1 MDFTTLQE
9 TITSRLLSIGYAV
22 KEGDA
27 FALGFVFEKCSTT
40 ILHFCNISEVPTDL
54 EKVLVDFVCAEFLR
68 AKKSSGQLSE
78 IELDAIVRSID
89 TSDTKTEFAVG
100 SISAD
105 EKFYLLLNKL
115 SFDPTSPDLLY
126 HRKIVW

>member
-1 MDFTTLQE
+1 MDFTTLEE
-9 TITSRLLSIGYAV
+9 TITSRLLSLGYAV

-40 ILHFCNISEVPTDL
+40 IIHFCNISEVPTDL

>member
-1 MDFTTLQE
+1 MDFTTLEE
-9 TITSRLLSIGYAV
+9 TITSRLLSLGYAV

-27 FALGFVFEKCSTT
+27 FALVFVFEKCSTT
-40 ILHFCNISEVPTDL
+40 IIHFCNVSEVPTDL

-89 TSDTKTEFAVG
+89 TSDTRTEFAVG
-100 SISAD
+100 NVSAD

>member
-1 MDFTTLQE
+1 
-9 TITSRLLSIGYAV
+9 
-22 KEGDA
+22 
-27 FALGFVFEKCSTT
+27 
-40 ILHFCNISEVPTDL
+40 TDL

-78 IELDAIVRSID
+78 IELDAIVKAID
-89 TSDTKTEFAVG
+89 TGDTKTEFAVG
-100 SISAD
+100 NVSAD

>member
-1 MDFTTLQE
+1 MDFTTLEE
-9 TITSRLLSIGYAV
+9 TITSRLLSLGYTV

-40 ILHFCNISEVPTDL
+40 IIHFCNISEVPTDL

-89 TSDTKTEFAVG
+89 TGDTSTEFAVG

>member
-1 MDFTTLQE
+1 MDFTTLEE
-9 TITSRLLSIGYAV
+9 TITSRLLSLGYTV

-40 ILHFCNISEVPTDL
+40 IIHFCNISEVPTDL

-68 AKKSSGQLSE
+68 VKKSSGQLSE

-89 TSDTKTEFAVG
+89 TGDTSTEFAVG
-100 SISAD
+100 NVSAD

-115 SFDPTSPDLLY
+115 SFDSTSPDLLY

>member
-1 MDFTTLQE
+1 MDFTTLEE
-9 TITSRLLSIGYAV
+9 TITSRLLSLGYAV

-40 ILHFCNISEVPTDL
+40 IIHFCNVSEVPTDL

-78 IELDAIVRSID
+78 IELDAIVKAID
-89 TSDTKTEFAVG
+89 TGDTKTEFAVG
-100 SISAD
+100 NVSAD

>member
-1 MDFTTLQE
+1 MDFTTLEE
-9 TITSRLLSIGYAV
+9 TITSRFLSLGYAV

-40 ILHFCNISEVPTDL
+40 IIHFCNISEVPTDL

-89 TSDTKTEFAVG
+89 TGDTSTEFAVG
-100 SISAD
+100 NVSAD
-105 EKFYLLLNKL
+105 EKFYLFLNKL